1 MGGLLCTA
9 TLLAALG
16 SGLIAGTF
24 FAYTAFVLPAVSRM
38 APKSGIRAMQAI
50 TLSTRGPL
58 FLLVFF
64 GTAVLAAILGIAAPF
79 RWSEPYALY
88 LLAGSLLYLNG
99 PLGITLLRNLPL
111 NKRLAIVNADSEAGV
126 KMWKEDY
133 LPAWSLWN
141 WARVMTALAAA
152 VCFIVALLRQ
162 AA

>member
-1 MGGLLCTA
+1 MA

-16 SGLIAGTF
+16 SILIAGTF
-24 FAYTAFVLPAVSRM
+24 FAYATLVLPAVSRM
-38 APKSGIRAMQAI
+38 TPKSGIRAMQAI
-50 TLSTRGPL
+50 TLSAKGPL

-64 GTAVLAAILGIAAPF
+64 GTAALAAILGVAAPF
-79 RWSEPYALY
+79 RWSEPNALY

-111 NKRLAIVNADSEAGV
+111 NKKLAIVNADSDAGV
-126 KMWKEDY
+126 QVWKDY
-133 LPAWSLWN
+133 LPDWSLWN
-141 WARVMTALAAA
+141 LARVITGLAAG